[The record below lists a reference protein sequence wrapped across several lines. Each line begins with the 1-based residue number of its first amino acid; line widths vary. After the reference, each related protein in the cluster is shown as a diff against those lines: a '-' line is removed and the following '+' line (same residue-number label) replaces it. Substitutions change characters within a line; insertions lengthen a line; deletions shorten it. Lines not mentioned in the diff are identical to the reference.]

1 MRNTRSAFPILVAC
15 LFAACSA
22 PRENPPEYVLPA
34 EWEPHEAV
42 WFTYGGNSPDTVLDK
57 VALAMDKSV
66 LLICAA
72 DNDSLARTIAARWE
86 SLGIARTRYR
96 MEVLSDSLE
105 APTVRDGGPIFLRKR
120 DGSLAVLDPEWNYYG
135 DHTNMV
141 GSSQTALA
149 FEDTFPTMIAR
160 RLGLPVVHSNM
171 VIEGGAVEVNGA
183 GTLLQVEAVN
193 MQRNPG
199 WSKDSMEHEL
209 KRVFG
214 VRAIIWLKEG
224 PADDMWYL
232 APRIHG
238 DVFNQG
244 TGGHVDEFCRFVNDS
259 TILLAWPDDADLA
272 DSVLAITRKRMEV
285 NLRILERFR
294 DRDGRALRVVKV
306 PTPDT
311 EFYKH
316 RIDSLRDY
324 DQRVLISYPDLHHG
338 DTIRYIPAASYLN
351 LLITNGRV
359 FAPAYWH
366 EGMPT
371 SMKAKDERVRT
382 ILKGYFSDR
391 TIVQVDPR
399 AINWQGGRTLLD
411 ATTTAFAVMLG
422 MPFFTA

>member
-1 MRNTRSAFPILVAC
+1 MRPLTVL
-15 LFAACSA
+15 LFIPFVFGCGA
-22 PRENPPEYVLPA
+22 PEQDLPEYVLPA

-66 LLICAA
+66 LLICAV
-72 DNDSLARTIAARWE
+72 DHDSLASTIAARWV

-96 MEVLSDSLE
+96 MEALNDSLE

-135 DHTNMV
+135 DHANIIRSTPAV
-141 GSSQTALA
+141 LA
-149 FEDTFPTMIAR
+149 YEDSFPTMIAR

-183 GTLLQVEAVN
+183 GTLLQVEAVTT
-193 MQRNPG
+193 QRNPD
-199 WSKDSMEHEL
+199 WSRDSVEHEL

-214 VRAIIWLKEG
+214 VQDIVWLKEG

-232 APRIHG
+232 EPRIQG
-238 DVFNQG
+238 DIFNQG

-259 TILLAWPDDADLA
+259 TVLLAWPDDADLT
-272 DSVLAITRKRMEV
+272 DSVHALTRRRMEV

-294 DRDGRALRVVKV
+294 DREGRALKVVKV

-324 DQRVLISYPDLHHG
+324 DQRVLSRYSDLQHG

-351 LLITNGRV
+351 FLITNGRV
-359 FAPAYWH
+359 FAPAYWR
-366 EGMPT
+366 EGLPA
-371 SMKAKDERVRT
+371 SMKEKDERVRA
-382 ILKGYFSDR
+382 ILQAHFSDR

-399 AINWQGGRTLLD
+399 AINWRGGGVHCWTQQQPIMKR
-411 ATTTAFAVMLG
+411 
-422 MPFFTA
+422 

>member
-34 EWEPHEAV
+34 EWEPHGAV
-42 WFTYGGNSPDTVLDK
+42 WFSYYGDVTDTVLDK
-57 VALAMDKSV
+57 VVLAMDTATLVVCAVEGDSVAKS
-66 LLICAA
+66 
-72 DNDSLARTIAARWE
+72 IALRWD
-86 SLGIARTRYR
+86 SLGIPRNRYR
-96 MEVLSDSLE
+96 IELLSDTMPG
-105 APTVRDGGPIFLRKR
+105 PTVRDAGPIFLRQR
-120 DGSLAVLDPEWNYYG
+120 DGTLAVLDPDWNYYG
-135 DHTNMV
+135 D
-141 GSSQTALA
+141 LA
-149 FEDTFPTMIAR
+149 NIIESPPAVLAYEDSFPTMIAR

-183 GTLLQVEAVN
+183 GTLLQVEAVT

-199 WSKDSMEHEL
+199 WSMDSMEQEL
-209 KRVFG
+209 KRVLG
-214 VRAIIWLKEG
+214 VKDIIWLKEG
-224 PADDMWYL
+224 PADDMWYFE
-232 APRIHG
+232 PRIHG

-259 TILLAWPDDADLA
+259 TVLLAWPDDVDLG
-272 DSVLAITRKRMEV
+272 DSSQALTRRRMEV
-285 NLRILERFR
+285 NSRILEQFR
-294 DRDGRALRVVKV
+294 DHDGRSLNVVKA

-324 DQRVLISYPDLHHG
+324 DQRVLVRYADLHHG

-351 LLITNGRV
+351 FLITNGRV

-366 EGMPT
+366 EGLPI
-371 SMKAKDERVRT
+371 SMKEKDERVRA
-382 ILKGYFSDR
+382 ILQAHFPDR

-399 AINWQGGRTLLD
+399 AINWRGGGVHCWTQQQPL
-411 ATTTAFAVMLG
+411 VME
-422 MPFFTA
+422 